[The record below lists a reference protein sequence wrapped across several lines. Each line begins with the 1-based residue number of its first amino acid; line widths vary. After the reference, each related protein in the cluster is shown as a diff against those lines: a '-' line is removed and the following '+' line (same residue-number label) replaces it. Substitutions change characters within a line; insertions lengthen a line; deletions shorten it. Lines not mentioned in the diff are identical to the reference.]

1 MLFAGLMTN
10 LMPAN
15 DENRNGGCG
24 EAGRSRPFLPS
35 PGNPKAEKDSAAAPL
50 VRDDTVGPP

>member
-10 LMPAN
+10 LMSAN
-15 DENRNGGCG
+15 DGNRNGGCG

-35 PGNPKAEKDSAAAPL
+35 PGNPEAEKDSAAAPL
-50 VRDDTVGPP
+50 V